1 MAIQHD
7 YESGKPDQLTGIH
20 YIIICRV
27 CNLGESQVAQSCT
40 WQYPV
45 CSPAMNAEGQML
57 LELRHVV
64 PEK

>member
-1 MAIQHD
+1 MSL
-7 YESGKPDQLTGIH
+7 YVG
-20 YIIICRV
+20 CV
-27 CNLGESQVAQSCT
+27 NLGETQVAQSCT